1 MFKRKRLKS
10 PEYQLKDSIA
20 IKDLVFKA
28 FVMFYVKN
36 WPNRACFS
44 ILWYVTNL
52 GFKIANFSI
61 LWYDK
66 FMYGFSYY

>member
-1 MFKRKRLKS
+1 MFKQKRLKS
-10 PEYQLKDSIA
+10 LEYQLKDSIA
-20 IKDLVFKA
+20 IKDLVCRA

-44 ILWYVTNL
+44 ILWRVTNL
-52 GFKIANFSI
+52 RFKIANFSV
-61 LWYDK
+61 LRHDK